1 MDFGRRVH
9 FVGVGG
15 IGMSALARILVG
27 WGVKVSG
34 SDVVMGDMTRTLA
47 DLGVQIYEGHAAEN
61 LADDVDMLVYSSVI
75 KPENPE
81 YAEAKRRGIRILC
94 RAELLADML
103 AMRYGIAVA
112 GAHGKTTTT
121 GMIGTALLHLQQ
133 SPTIVVGGVLAN
145 IGANSCW
152 GVGDYMVAEA
162 DESDGSFLLLPCKIA
177 VVNNIENDHLDHYG
191 SMENLVAAFKQFV
204 NQLPAEGKAVIG
216 LDCPILADMR
226 PELTAACVS
235 FALHNPDADYT
246 ASEVV
251 FDGIGSACEVFYRG
265 EKLGELRLQVPG
277 EYNVKNALAAVAVL
291 HSQGFDFAEI
301 AAGLAEFRGTGRRF
315 ELLGEDKARGIRAY
329 DDYAHHP
336 SEIAALLDGAR
347 NVAQKRLVV
356 VFQPHRY
363 SRTQLLFDEFAA
375 CFGQADALVLNEVY
389 PAFEEPIEGVNS
401 LALAEAVRKNAPNL
415 PVYYA
420 ATADDVLNTL
430 DEIVLD
436 GDLVMIVGA
445 GNIRKTGETYGQK
458 LNCASSEALK

>member
-27 WGVKVSG
+27 WGVAVSG
-34 SDVVMGDMTRTLA
+34 SDVVMGDMVQTMSA
-47 DLGVQIYEGHAAEN
+47 LGVQVYEGHAAAN

-75 KPENPE
+75 KPDNPE
-81 YAEAKRRGIRILC
+81 YAEAKRRGIRILS

-121 GMIGTALLHLQQ
+121 GMIGTALLHLKQ

-177 VVNNIENDHLDHYG
+177 VVNNIENDHPDHYG
-191 SMENLVAAFKQFV
+191 SMENLVAAFKQFM

-216 LDCPILADMR
+216 LDCPILADMQ
-226 PELTAACVS
+226 PEIEADCIS
-235 FALHNPDADYT
+235 FALHNPAADYT
-246 ASEVV
+246 ADNLR
-251 FDGIGSACEVFYRG
+251 FCGTGSIATVYHHG
-265 EKLGELRLQVPG
+265 ELLGELQLNVPG

-291 HSQGFDFAEI
+291 HSQGFAFADI
-301 AAGLAEFRGTGRRF
+301 AAGLAQFRGTGRRF
-315 ELLGEDKARGIRAY
+315 ELLGEDKARGIRVY

-347 NVAQKRLVV
+347 NVADKRLVV

-375 CFGQADALVLNEVY
+375 CFGRADVLVLNEVY

-401 LALAEAVRKNAPNL
+401 RALAEAVRKNEPDL
-415 PVYYA
+415 PLYYA
-420 ATADDVLNTL
+420 ETADDVLAAL
-430 DEIVLD
+430 DEIVQD
-436 GDLVMIVGA
+436 GDLVLIVGA
-445 GNIRKTGETYGQK
+445 GTIRRVGETYGQK
-458 LNCASSEALK
+458 LNCTPSTLS

>member
-34 SDVVMGDMTRTLA
+34 SDVVMGEMTKTLA
-47 DLGVQIYEGHAAEN
+47 ELGVEIYEGHAAQN

-81 YAEAKRRGIRILC
+81 YAEAKRRGIRILS

-121 GMIGTALLHLQQ
+121 GMIGTALLHLEQ

-191 SMENLVAAFKQFV
+191 SMENLVASFKQFME
-204 NQLPAEGKAVIG
+204 QLPSEGKAVIG
-216 LDCPILADMR
+216 LDCEILADMEKDITV
-226 PELTAACVS
+226 PHIS
-235 FALHNPDADYT
+235 FATANPAADYT
-246 ASEVV
+246 VGAIEFS
-251 FDGIGSACEVFYRG
+251 GTGSRTQVFYRG
-265 EKLGELRLQVPG
+265 ERLGELVLQVPG

-291 HSQGFDFAEI
+291 HSSGFAFDDI

-315 ELLGEDKARGIRAY
+315 ELLGEDKQRHIRVY

-336 SEIAALLDGAR
+336 SEIAALLSGAR
-347 NVAQKRLVV
+347 NVADKRLVV

-375 CFGQADALVLNEVY
+375 CFGQADALVLNEIY

-401 LALAEAVRKNAPNL
+401 RVLAEAVRRNSPDL

-420 ATADDVLNTL
+420 ATADDVIDTLNK
-430 DEIVLD
+430 IVTD
-436 GDLVMIVGA
+436 GDLVLIVGA
-445 GNIRKTGETYGQK
+445 GSIRRVGETYGQQ
-458 LNCASSEALK
+458 LNCTSSTLS

>member
-27 WGVKVSG
+27 WEVKVSG
-34 SDVVMGDMTRTLA
+34 SDVVMGEMTNTLA
-47 DLGVQIYEGHAAEN
+47 ELGVKIYEGHAAEN
-61 LADDVDMLVYSSVI
+61 LAEDVDMLVYSSVI

-81 YAEAKRRGIRILC
+81 YAEAKRRGIRILS

-121 GMIGTALLHLQQ
+121 GMIGTALLHMEQ

-191 SMENLVAAFKQFV
+191 SMENLVAAFKQFME
-204 NQLPAEGKAVIG
+204 QLPAEGKAVIG
-216 LDCPILADMR
+216 LDCEILADMEKNIVA
-226 PELTAACVS
+226 PHIS
-235 FALHNPDADYT
+235 FALNNAAADYT
-246 ASEVV
+246 AGKIEFS
-251 FDGIGSACEVFYRG
+251 GMGSRTQVFYRG
-265 EKLGELRLQVPG
+265 ELLGELVLQVPG

-291 HSQGFDFAEI
+291 HSQGFAFADI

-315 ELLGEDKARGIRAY
+315 ELLGEDKQRQIRAY

-336 SEIAALLDGAR
+336 SEIAALLEGAR
-347 NVAQKRLVV
+347 HVADKRLVV

-375 CFGQADALVLNEVY
+375 CFGQADALVLNEIY

-401 LALAEAVRKNAPNL
+401 RALADAVRSNSPSL

-420 ATADDVLNTL
+420 ATADDVLSTL
-430 DEIVLD
+430 EDIVSD
-436 GDLVMIVGA
+436 GDLVLIVGA
-445 GNIRKTGETYGQK
+445 GSIRKTGEAYGRR
-458 LNCASSEALK
+458 LNCTPSTLS